1 MSIIQVFY
9 VGAGVTRPL
18 LLRLRAVLICKHRA
32 MFIGPS
38 HLGVIGVENGERTNP
53 MPTPSLVEAV
63 ARAIDPGAWINS
75 SPERMKRRN
84 AAELSAQAALKA
96 HAEWLESRA
105 IEMNITGARA
115 LRDSFGWPN
124 QTERAKH
131 CFEAMI
137 SVANDTTEIHDS
149 DCAVHNAPAFPA
161 GPCDC
166 GAEEQS

>member
-1 MSIIQVFY
+1 M
-9 VGAGVTRPL
+9 
-18 LLRLRAVLICKHRA
+18 
-32 MFIGPS
+32 
-38 HLGVIGVENGERTNP
+38 TNP
-53 MPTPSLVEAV
+53 MPTPSLVDTIVQAFREASGRYRV
-63 ARAIDPGAWINS
+63 EGTTDSEFGEPPYRAPWFLIDQSTAEPEVNWPGELIEKYNE
-75 SPERMKRRN
+75 PQ
-84 AAELSAQAALKA
+84 AAYDHRDRLIAQAALKA

-137 SVANDTTEIHDS
+137 SVANDTAEIHDS